1 MDTWAEGDRILDC
14 QPRIERRIA
23 VLEHH
28 LHLPAELGE
37 IERDRTDLFSV
48 EQDLADVGLDDLH
61 DQPRGGR
68 LAAAG
73 LADDAERLALGHL
86 EIDAVDGAHH
96 RSRPREQA
104 ALAAEM
110 LDEAADRKE
119 RRCRAA
125 TIARVGRKRRD
136 AVATAPL
143 HAVHGH
149 CLTSI
154 AERRPAETKLNAI
167 EVKKIITPGSAATIG
182 WV

>member
-96 RSRPREQA
+96 PSRPLEQA
-104 ALAAEM
+104 ALAAEN
-110 LDEAADRKE
+110 LAQPPDPTEPPSHTP
-119 RRCRAA
+119 
-125 TIARVGRKRRD
+125 TIARPRRN
-136 AVATAPL
+136 
-143 HAVHGH
+143 H
-149 CLTSI
+149 
-154 AERRPAETKLNAI
+154 
-167 EVKKIITPGSAATIG
+167 
-182 WV
+182 